1 MKQSTPLLAAWV
13 LVAWG
18 LLLGAVGP
26 AQADVIYDNLGAA
39 TSNTDPVAPP
49 SFGGLGPL
57 ADSFSTG
64 ASATNLTD
72 VKLLLNSQSDPPT
85 ASTIVQLLSDNSTS
99 PGSVLTTI
107 GTVFDTSL
115 TGTST
120 IYDFPLSTPF
130 ALAADTRYWIE
141 ISTSNGSA
149 VTWNWSTDTS
159 GVGVANEFTFG
170 NNLVAANNPDG
181 PYQMQVN
188 VSSSTT
194 PEPTALIL
202 CGLGALGLFAALR
215 RRKA

>member
-1 MKQSTPLLAAWV
+1 MKQSTSI

-18 LLLGAVGP
+18 LLLGAVGQ
-26 AQADVIYDNLGAA
+26 AKADVIYDNLGAA

-64 ASATNLTD
+64 ALATNLTD
-72 VKLLLNSQSDPPT
+72 VKLLLNSQSDPPSS
-85 ASTIVQLLSDNSTS
+85 STIVQLLSDNGTS

-107 GTVFDTSL
+107 GTVFDSSL

-149 VTWNWSTDTS
+149 VTWNWSTDTT
-159 GVGVANEFTFG
+159 GVGVGNEFYS
-170 NNLVAANNPDG
+170 NANGIFPNSPMG

-194 PEPTALIL
+194 PEPTVLVL